1 MIGCKVCREQ
11 TRRSKEAAGVAV
23 SAVSQFVTLFIGC
36 MITLGW
42 AAIPVFTPA
51 VTLSDPSPGTASLLS
66 VYTFSELLF
75 H

>member
-1 MIGCKVCREQ
+1 MIGCKLCREQ
-11 TRRSKEAAGVAV
+11 TRRRIEAAGVG
-23 SAVSQFVTLFIGC
+23 VSQFVTLFIGC
-36 MITLGW
+36 MITLGR

>member
-1 MIGCKVCREQ
+1 MMGCKVCREQ
-11 TRRSKEAAGVAV
+11 ARRRIEAAGV
-23 SAVSQFVTLFIGC
+23 AVSQFVTLFIGC

-42 AAIPVFTPA
+42 AAIPVFTSA